1 MQELDVYKQGLLTQ
15 IQNLVEGNKLQLKN
29 FDSFGLKLFDRI
41 IEEGYEESPKEGKHE
56 ERKVGSFGSSLG
68 S

>member
-1 MQELDVYKQGLLTQ
+1 M
-15 IQNLVEGNKLQLKN
+15 KN

-56 ERKVGSFGSSLG
+56 ERKVGVLEVRWGRRL
-68 S
+68 